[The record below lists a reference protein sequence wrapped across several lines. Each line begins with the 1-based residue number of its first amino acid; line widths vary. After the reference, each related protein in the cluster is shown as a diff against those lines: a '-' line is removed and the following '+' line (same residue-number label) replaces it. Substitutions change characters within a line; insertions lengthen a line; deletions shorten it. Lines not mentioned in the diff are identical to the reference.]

1 MPQNKRVKKKSKSSS
16 TTLSRSTTKLQED
29 STFLW
34 RYFVLAFIEG
44 ATVMAV
50 ELFGAKMMTPYY
62 GSSLIVWTTVIGI
75 TLLCLTIGYFLGGRL
90 SMKYK
95 AQNLVFVQLMISALL
110 IGIMPIIAHSVLK
123 FTGDFNFY
131 VGAVLSAI
139 LLFGFPLIFLGSTS
153 PVIILLATKDVKKS
167 GKNAGFVYSISTI
180 GGIFMTFLLGFFII
194 EEYGITI
201 PNMFVSGI
209 LLIMTALLLFRNSRI
224 IFISIISLLFLF
236 ESIGVYKSTIQ
247 NSVNSSAFNILYE
260 SEGLLGQ
267 LRVLDEYYPDLDITD
282 RSMLV
287 NGIPQTFVD
296 ASSGYSY
303 WYYVHMLSTIC
314 SSKPAGSDVLVLCFG
329 GGSVASELTRLDLNI
344 DAIEIDKRMYQL
356 SEDYF
361 RFDSKNT
368 NFIVDDARHYLKTA
382 KKKYDVIIFDMIK
395 GEVQPPYALTK
406 ESFKEGL
413 DILKPGGLLLVNF
426 QGHFDELEGLP
437 FRSIVAT
444 LKAAGFSN
452 TVFHVENC
460 EPNSPCDFIIIGS
473 VDKPDISFDPSRIN
487 NCCVTKS
494 YVKDLLN
501 KNRVLQSNVGKGESI
516 VFTDDLPILEHIN
529 LKSIVEWRTAM
540 IDNNAKKS
548 LEEGV
553 RLFK

>member
-1 MPQNKRVKKKSKSSS
+1 
-16 TTLSRSTTKLQED
+16 
-29 STFLW
+29 
-34 RYFVLAFIEG
+34 
-44 ATVMAV
+44 MAV
-50 ELFGAKMMTPYY
+50 ELVGAKMMTPYY

-75 TLLCLTIGYFLGGRL
+75 TLLCLTIGYYLGGRL

-95 AQNLVFVQLMISALL
+95 PQNLVFVQLMISAVL
-110 IGIMPIIAHSVLK
+110 IGLMPIIAHAILK

-139 LLFGFPLIFLGSTS
+139 LLFGLPLVFLGSTS
-153 PVIILLATKDVKKS
+153 PVIILLATNDVKKS
-167 GKNAGFVYSISTI
+167 GKNAGLVYSISTI

-194 EEYGITI
+194 EEYGITV
-201 PNMFVSGI
+201 PNMFVSGV
-209 LLIMTALLLFRNSRI
+209 LLITTTLLLYRNSRL
-224 IFISIISLLFLF
+224 IFIIVISLIFLF
-236 ESIGVYKSTIQ
+236 ESNSVYKSNIQ
-247 NSVNSSAFNILYE
+247 NTVNSSTFNILYE

-267 LRVLDEYYPDLDITD
+267 LRVLDEYYPDIEVTD

-287 NGIPQTFVD
+287 NAIPQTFVN
-296 ASSGYSY
+296 AANGYSY
-303 WYYVHMLSTIC
+303 WYYVHMISAIC
-314 SSKPAGSDVLVLCFG
+314 SSKPIGSDILLLGFG

-361 RFDSKNT
+361 LFDSKNT
-368 NFIVDDARHYLKTA
+368 NFIVDDARHYLKTTT
-382 KKKYDVIIFDMIK
+382 KKYDVIVFDMLK

-406 ESFKEGL
+406 ESFEEGL
-413 DILKPGGLLLVNF
+413 KILKPGGLLLVNF
-426 QGHFDELEGLP
+426 QGHFDEVEGLP

-460 EPNSPCDFIIIGS
+460 EHNSPCDFIIIGS
-473 VDKPDISFDPSRIN
+473 VDVPDISFDGNRIN
-487 NCCVTKS
+487 KCCIAEGFVQ
-494 YVKDLLN
+494 DLLSG
-501 KNRVLQSNVGKGESI
+501 NRVLENNVGKGDSI

>member
-1 MPQNKRVKKKSKSSS
+1 VKKKTKKSKTS
-16 TTLSRSTTKLQED
+16 LSQPPTKSQD
-29 STFLW
+29 KPSFIW
-34 RYFVLAFIEG
+34 PFFVLAFVEG

-62 GSSLIVWTTVIGI
+62 GSSLIVWTSVIGV
-75 TLLCLTIGYFLGGRL
+75 TLLCLTIGYYLGGRL

-110 IGIMPIIAHSVLK
+110 IGLMPIIAHDVLK
-123 FTGDFNFY
+123 FTGEFNFY
-131 VGAVLSAI
+131 VGAILSAI
-139 LLFGFPLIFLGSTS
+139 LLFGFPLVFLGSTS

-167 GKNAGFVYSISTI
+167 GKNAGFVYSISTV

-201 PNMFVSGI
+201 PNMFVSAI
-209 LLIMTALLLFRNSRI
+209 LLITTVSLLYRNSRF
-224 IFISIISLLFLF
+224 IFIVVVSIFFLF
-236 ESIGVYKSTIQ
+236 ETFGVYKTTLDYTD
-247 NSVNSSAFNILYE
+247 NSDSYDILYE

-267 LRVLDEYYPDLDITD
+267 LRVLDEHYPDLGITD

-296 ASSGYSY
+296 AANGYSY

-314 SSKPAGSDVLVLCFG
+314 SSKPAGSDVLLLGFG
-329 GGSVASELTRLDLNI
+329 GGSVANELTRLDLNI
-344 DAIEIDKRMYQL
+344 DAVEIDKRMYQL
-356 SEDYF
+356 SKDYF
-361 RFDSKNT
+361 SFDSKNT
-368 NFIVDDARHYLKTA
+368 NFIVDDARHYLKIST
-382 KKKYDVIIFDMIK
+382 KKYDVIIFDMIK

-406 ESFKEGL
+406 ESFAEGL
-413 DILKPGGLLLVNF
+413 KILKPGGLLLVNF

-444 LKAAGFSN
+444 LKAAGFTN
-452 TVFHVENC
+452 TEFHVENC
-460 EPNSPCDFIIIGS
+460 EPGSPCDFIVIGS
-473 VDKPDISFDPSRIN
+473 VDVPDISFDKNRIN
-487 NCCVTKS
+487 KCCLDEWF
-494 YVKDLLN
+494 VKDLLN
-501 KNRVLQSNVGKGESI
+501 GNRVLENDVGKGEAI
-516 VFTDDLPILEHIN
+516 VFTDDLPVLEHIN
-529 LKSIVEWRTAM
+529 LKSIVEWRTNM
-540 IDNNAKKS
+540 IDNSTKMS

>member
-1 MPQNKRVKKKSKSSS
+1 MI
-16 TTLSRSTTKLQED
+16 
-29 STFLW
+29 
-34 RYFVLAFIEG
+34 FI
-44 ATVMAV
+44 
-50 ELFGAKMMTPYY
+50 
-62 GSSLIVWTTVIGI
+62 SVI
-75 TLLCLTIGYFLGGRL
+75 
-90 SMKYK
+90 S
-95 AQNLVFVQLMISALL
+95 
-110 IGIMPIIAHSVLK
+110 
-123 FTGDFNFY
+123 
-131 VGAVLSAI
+131 
-139 LLFGFPLIFLGSTS
+139 LIFLLES
-153 PVIILLATKDVKKS
+153 
-167 GKNAGFVYSISTI
+167 
-180 GGIFMTFLLGFFII
+180 
-194 EEYGITI
+194 
-201 PNMFVSGI
+201 
-209 LLIMTALLLFRNSRI
+209 NS
-224 IFISIISLLFLF
+224 
-236 ESIGVYKSTIQ
+236 VYKSNIQ
-247 NSVNSSAFNILYE
+247 NTVNSSTFNIRYE

-314 SSKPAGSDVLVLCFG
+314 SSKPAGSDVLLLGFG

>member
-1 MPQNKRVKKKSKSSS
+1 MGKKKSNSIRVISTKSSS
-16 TTLSRSTTKLQED
+16 ASQYEHTSIWPY
-29 STFLW
+29 FL
-34 RYFVLAFIEG
+34 LAFVEG

-50 ELFGAKMMTPYY
+50 ELVGAKMMTPYY

-75 TLLCLTIGYFLGGRL
+75 TLLCLTVGYYLGGRL

-95 AQNLVFVQLMISALL
+95 PQNLVFVQLMVSGVL
-110 IGIMPIIAHSVLK
+110 IGFMPIIAHTILK

-131 VGAVLSAI
+131 VGAVLSAV
-139 LLFGFPLIFLGSTS
+139 LLFGFPLVFLGSTS
-153 PVIILLATKDVKKS
+153 PVIILLATADVKKS

-194 EEYGITI
+194 EEYGITV
-201 PNMFVSGI
+201 PNMFVSGV
-209 LLIMTALLLFRNSRI
+209 LLITTALLLYRNSRM
-224 IFISIISLLFLF
+224 IFIIVIAVIFLF
-236 ESIGVYKSTIQ
+236 ESNSVYKSNIH
-247 NSVNSSAFNILYE
+247 NSVNSSKYNIRYE

-267 LRVLDEYYPDLDITD
+267 LRVLDEYYPDVEVTD

-287 NGIPQTFVD
+287 NAIPQTFVNS
-296 ASSGYSY
+296 ANGYSY
-303 WYYVHMLSTIC
+303 WYYVHMISTIC
-314 SSKPAGSDVLVLCFG
+314 STKPIGSDILLLGFG

-356 SEDYF
+356 SKDYF
-361 RFDSKNT
+361 LFDSKNT
-368 NFIVDDARHYLKTA
+368 NFIIDDARHYLKTTT
-382 KKKYDVIIFDMIK
+382 KKYDVIVFDMLK
-395 GEVQPPYALTK
+395 GEVQPPYVLTK
-406 ESFKEGL
+406 ESFEEALK
-413 DILKPGGLLLVNF
+413 ILKPGGLLLVNF
-426 QGHFDELEGLP
+426 QGHFDEVEGLP

-460 EPNSPCDFIIIGS
+460 EPDSPCDFIIIGS
-473 VDKPDISFDPSRIN
+473 VDVPDIAFDGNRIN
-487 NCCVTKS
+487 NCCIVEGF
-494 YVKDLLN
+494 VQDLLLG
-501 KNRVLQSNVGKGESI
+501 NRGLENNVGKGDAI

-529 LKSIVEWRTAM
+529 LKSIVEWRTNM
-540 IDNNAKKS
+540 IDNTTNKS

>member
-1 MPQNKRVKKKSKSSS
+1 MSKKANLSKGKTNIKTPKNKVNPVAIWK
-16 TTLSRSTTKLQED
+16 
-29 STFLW
+29 
-34 RYFVLAFIEG
+34 YFVLAFIEG

-75 TLLCLTIGYFLGGRL
+75 TLLCLTTGYFLGGRL
-90 SMKYK
+90 SMKHNPK
-95 AQNLVFVQLMISALL
+95 KLVFVQLTISALL

-123 FTGDFNFY
+123 FTGDLNFY
-131 VGAVLSAI
+131 LGAVFSAI
-139 LLFGFPLIFLGSTS
+139 LLFGVPLIFLGSTS
-153 PVIILLATKDVKKS
+153 PVIILLATKQVEKA
-167 GKNAGFVYSISTI
+167 GKNAGLVYSISTL

-194 EEYGITI
+194 EQYGITG
-201 PNMFVSGI
+201 PNMVVSAV
-209 LLIMTALLLFRNSRI
+209 LLTTTLLLLYRNSSMI
-224 IFISIISLLFLF
+224 FTAIVALIFIV
-236 ESIGVYKSTIQ
+236 ESVGVYKSTLQ
-247 NSVNSSAFNILYE
+247 LSGSSASFNILYE

-267 LRVLDEYYPDLDITD
+267 LRVLDEHYPDLEITD

-287 NGIPQTFVD
+287 NGIPQTFVN
-296 ASSGYSY
+296 AANCHSY

-314 SSKPAGSDVLVLCFG
+314 SSKPAGSDVLLLGFG

-344 DAIEIDKRMYQL
+344 DAIEIDNRMYQL
-356 SEDYF
+356 AEDYF
-361 RFDSKNT
+361 LFDAKNT

-382 KKKYDVIIFDMIK
+382 TKKYDVIIFDMIK
-395 GEVQPPYALTK
+395 GEVQPPYALTQ

-413 DILKPGGLLLVNF
+413 KILKPGGLLLVNF
-426 QGHFDELEGLP
+426 QGHFDEQEGLP

-460 EPNSPCDFIIIGS
+460 EPNSPCDFIVIGS
-473 VDKPDISFDPSRIN
+473 VDVPDISLDPSRLN
-487 NCCVTKS
+487 KCCLAEGFVTS
-494 YVKDLLN
+494 LLN
-501 KNRVLQSNVGKGESI
+501 GSRDWETNVGKGEAI